1 MSVSAKSANRVC
13 IFGGLEGR
21 FGKKSVCC
29 KFIGTKLANLAFFL
43 YLCRRIRQIVLTN
56 ATRLL
61 TVRLNA
67 AL

>member
-21 FGKKSVCC
+21 CEKKSVCR

-43 YLCRRIRQIVLTN
+43 YLCRRVRQTVFTD
-56 ATRLL
+56 AKRLL